1 MFVQTVLM
9 ALREIRRN
17 TLRSVLTMLG
27 VVIGVG
33 AVIALVS
40 VGRGAT
46 QKVTEDI
53 GKLGKNLLMVSA
65 GARVRGGASSAAQP
79 LKMAA
84 SASRTMPPNAGCAVS
99 PWAESRGYSVG
110 PIAEDSARR

>member
-1 MFVQTVLM
+1 MFWQTVLM

-53 GKLGKNLLMVSA
+53 SKLGKNLLMVSA
-65 GARVRGGASSAAQP
+65 GARVRGGASTASSALNMTDMLAI
-79 LKMAA
+79 
-84 SASRTMPPNAGCAVS
+84 SREISGVHAVAPGATS
-99 PWAESRGYSVG
+99 GQFRRWSRFR
-110 PIAEDSARR
+110 ARA

>member
-1 MFVQTVLM
+1 MFLQTVLM

-46 QKVTEDI
+46 QKVTDGSGNPI
-53 GKLGKNLLMVSA
+53 I
-65 GARVRGGASSAAQP
+65 
-79 LKMAA
+79 
-84 SASRTMPPNAGCAVS
+84 TITY
-99 PWAESRGYSVG
+99 GYDF
-110 PIAEDSARR
+110 DSYGRLTKETDTGSDGEVATKTYVYQ

>member
-1 MFVQTVLM
+1 MFLQTVLM

-46 QKVTEDI
+46 QKVSEDI
-53 GKLGKNLLMVSA
+53 GKLGKNLLKPAADNPS
-65 GARVRGGASSAAQP
+65 GYWENSLRLFQRVHYHVPS
-79 LKMAA
+79 
-84 SASRTMPPNAGCAVS
+84 NCA
-99 PWAESRGYSVG
+99 
-110 PIAEDSARR
+110 